1 MTRIRKTGIA
11 KESALQAA
19 GMPPSVP
26 TGLKKRKPRS
36 TAKIREL
43 KRARAAKR
51 AAANAAS
58 GSTVDNTS
66 ATEAWTTG
74 DPRDVSEE
82 AGSVSVAEERSSLAA
97 EATATHPDS
106 SVTNPVTRATDSLIS
121 TPDCTDVVTDQVTT
135 NQAPIATNQN
145 DAGEL
150 EGNSGTWVCL
160 VCTWSNTGDVEACTS
175 CKVERSTSPA
185 TATDH
190 DAIAGTDPI
199 AAGATD
205 PTAGAI
211 DQTAGVT
218 DQTTDATDQVAA
230 ATDSMY
236 YPIYG
241 QYYGSDRRIE
251 DQGNYLR
258 AYEPEEKLRED
269 GFVEEM
275 ALVDR
280 WKASKIKLFE
290 NFWRNDEFGKYCLGA
305 DATGLCMFNAL
316 KRAAELAGRS
326 DIVTHSDIDKFVAG
340 ELANNGQD
348 LTKGATLKVVLRF
361 LRRLRDAGRDFV
373 FSAIAKKNFAVDG
386 RRRARVLGEVI
397 LVDGVYLV

>member
-11 KESALQAA
+11 KEAALQAA

-36 TAKIREL
+36 AAKIREL
-43 KRARAAKR
+43 KR

-82 AGSVSVAEERSSLAA
+82 AGSVSVAEKRSSLAA
-97 EATATHPDS
+97 KATATHPDS
-106 SVTNPVTRATDSLIS
+106 SVTNPVTRATDSLTS
-121 TPDCTDVVTDQVTT
+121 TPDCTDVVTDQVTA

-145 DAGEL
+145 DAGER

-175 CKVERSTSPA
+175 CKVEHSTSPA

-190 DAIAGTDPI
+190 DAITGTDPI

-218 DQTTDATDQVAA
+218 DQTTGATD
-230 ATDSMY
+230 
-236 YPIYG
+236 
-241 QYYGSDRRIE
+241 
-251 DQGNYLR
+251 
-258 AYEPEEKLRED
+258 
-269 GFVEEM
+269 
-275 ALVDR
+275 
-280 WKASKIKLFE
+280 
-290 NFWRNDEFGKYCLGA
+290 
-305 DATGLCMFNAL
+305 
-316 KRAAELAGRS
+316 
-326 DIVTHSDIDKFVAG
+326 
-340 ELANNGQD
+340 
-348 LTKGATLKVVLRF
+348 
-361 LRRLRDAGRDFV
+361 
-373 FSAIAKKNFAVDG
+373 
-386 RRRARVLGEVI
+386 
-397 LVDGVYLV
+397 

>member
-1 MTRIRKTGIA
+1 
-11 KESALQAA
+11 
-19 GMPPSVP
+19 MPPSVP
-26 TGLKKRKPRS
+26 TGLKKRKPRPP
-36 TAKIREL
+36 AKIREI

-51 AAANAAS
+51 AAADAAS

-66 ATEAWTTG
+66 ATEARTTG

-82 AGSVSVAEERSSLAA
+82 AGSVSVAEDRNSMAA

-106 SVTNPVTRATDSLIS
+106 SVTNPVTRATDSLTSI
-121 TPDCTDVVTDQVTT
+121 PDCTDVVTDQATA
-135 NQAPIATNQN
+135 NQASIATNQN
-145 DAGEL
+145 DADDL

-205 PTAGAI
+205 
-211 DQTAGVT
+211 
-218 DQTTDATDQVAA
+218 QTTGATEQVAA

-241 QYYGSDRRIE
+241 QYYGSDRVKVIMQPRKRLGKLHTSTTGAKLDVVGSTKFFGLVSGLRI
-251 DQGNYLR
+251 
-258 AYEPEEKLRED
+258 K
-269 GFVEEM
+269 
-275 ALVDR
+275 
-280 WKASKIKLFE
+280 
-290 NFWRNDEFGKYCLGA
+290 
-305 DATGLCMFNAL
+305 GLCMFNAL
-316 KRAAELAGRS
+316 KRAVELAGRPE
-326 DIVTHSDIDKFVAG
+326 IVTQSDIDKFVADK
-340 ELANNGQD
+340 LADNGRD
-348 LTKGATLKVVLRF
+348 LTKGTTWKVVLRF
-361 LRRLRDAGRDFV
+361 LRHLRDVGRDFV

-386 RRRARVLGEVI
+386 RCGARVLGEVS
-397 LVDGVYLV
+397 LVDGVYLVGAYNHGFVGHTVVLIVQGTKRLIYDLEEGKPISSARDWINFYAFIRPFIVFR